1 MQKLQ
6 NQKNKSRSLEDKKNW
21 KSKKD
26 VKEKILKVKLKI
38 EGKLKRQTLKIKSN
52 HQSYKI
58 MKLTID
64 SFQKRVKY
72 TYKKVNN
79 IVR

>member
-26 VKEKILKVKLKI
+26 VKEKKLKVKLKI

-52 HQSYKI
+52 QQSYKI